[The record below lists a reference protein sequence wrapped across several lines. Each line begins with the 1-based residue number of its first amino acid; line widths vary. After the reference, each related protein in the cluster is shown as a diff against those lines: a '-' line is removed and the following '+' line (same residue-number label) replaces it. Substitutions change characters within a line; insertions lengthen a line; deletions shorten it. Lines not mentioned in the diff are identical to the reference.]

1 MSTDYVEKI
10 CRKINFPKTP
20 WQYQRDEV
28 NRGVI
33 ESEDRFGMYW
43 DMGAGK
49 TFGSTLYAMIR
60 REQTG
65 AQMIQLCPPILL
77 KQWQRWLDDCGISNK
92 VYYGDKKQR
101 SKITLD
107 PDTNYFL
114 TTPGM
119 LKNDFDMLYEVF
131 GRRRVMVKNDEAT
144 CAKNFESG
152 TFRAVLQMAAGNGV
166 LPMTGSPL
174 STPKDAYAYI
184 KLVSPGV
191 YRSYSQFE
199 SIHVEKF
206 DLYKRPVKWR
216 KLDMLARN
224 LALNASFIST
234 PEVHPDMPR
243 ANISPVVYDLEAQHM
258 KMYRTLVDQ
267 QMLVYESGF
276 AIDATTA
283 NKLHVALQQVV
294 LNAAYFAQDDKMVPY
309 GFQLLDEFVTELR
322 GQKLLVFANYKMSV
336 RAIMEYLL
344 KQGIDAV
351 AVNGDISKA
360 QKDRNVDR
368 FKFNPDC
375 SVAVMNPLSGG
386 VGVDG
391 LQECCN
397 HALFLEIP
405 SVSKDFFQAVR
416 RIERPGQ
423 KFVCDVRVATALGTV
438 QVTLR
443 RNLVQNNG
451 LIQQVIPST
460 SDLRAQLLGQA

>member
-1 MSTDYVEKI
+1 
-10 CRKINFPKTP
+10 
-20 WQYQRDEV
+20 
-28 NRGVI
+28 
-33 ESEDRFGMYW
+33 MYW

-65 AQMIQLCPPILL
+65 AQMIQLAPPILL
-77 KQWQRWLDDCGISNK
+77 KQWQSWLNSCGISNK
-92 VYYGDKKQR
+92 VYYGTKAQR
-101 SKITLD
+101 AKIDLD
-107 PDTNYFL
+107 PDTNYFI
-114 TTPGM
+114 TTPQM
-119 LKNDFDMLYEVF
+119 LKNDFDRLYEVF
-131 GRRRVMVKNDEAT
+131 SKRPVMVKNDEAT

-152 TFRAVLQMAAGNGV
+152 TFRAVLQMAAGGGV

-174 STPKDAYAYI
+174 STPRDAYAYI

-199 SIHVEKF
+199 TIHVEKY
-206 DLYKRPVKWR
+206 DAYKRPIRWR

-243 ANISPVVYDLEAQHM
+243 ANISPVIYDLEAQHM
-258 KMYRTLVDQ
+258 KLYRTLVDQ

-294 LNAAYFAQDDKMVPY
+294 LNAAYFAQDETMVPY
-309 GFQLLDEFVTELR
+309 GFQLLDEFLAELR

-336 RAIMEYLL
+336 KAIMDYLL
-344 KQGIDAV
+344 RQGVDAV
-351 AVNGDISKA
+351 AVNGDISKT
-360 QKDRNVDR
+360 QKDKNVER
-368 FKFNPDC
+368 FKFNPAC
-375 SVAVMNPLSGG
+375 TVAVMNPLSGG

-391 LQECCN
+391 LQDCCN

-405 SVSKDFFQAVR
+405 SVSKDFFQAVK

-423 KFVCDVRVATALGTV
+423 KFVCDIRVATALGTV

-443 RNLVQNNG
+443 KNLVQNNG
-451 LIQQVIPST
+451 LIQQVVPST
-460 SDLRAQLLGQA
+460 ADLRAQLLGQA

>member
-10 CRKINFPKTP
+10 CRKISFPKTP
-20 WQYQRDEV
+20 WPYQRDEV

-49 TFGSTLYAMIR
+49 TFGATLYAMIR

-77 KQWQRWLDDCGISNK
+77 KQWQRWLDECGISNK

-101 SKITLD
+101 SQITLD

-119 LKNDFDMLYEVF
+119 LKNDFDRLYEVF
-131 GRRRVMVKNDEAT
+131 GRRRVMLKNDEAT

-336 RAIMEYLL
+336 RAIMDYLL
-344 KQGIDAV
+344 KRGIDAV

-391 LQECCN
+391 LQDCCN

-423 KFVCDVRVATALGTV
+423 KFVCDIRVATALGTV

>member
-1 MSTDYVEKI
+1 MTTDYVEQICKKI
-10 CRKINFPKTP
+10 AFPKVP
-20 WQYQRDEV
+20 WPYQRDEV
-28 NRGVI
+28 NRGVV
-33 ESEDRFGMYW
+33 ESQDRFGMYW

-60 REQTG
+60 RQETG
-65 AQMIQLCPPILL
+65 ARMIQLCPPILL
-77 KQWQRWLDDCGISNK
+77 KQWQTWLESCGIRCK
-92 VYYGDKKQR
+92 VYYGTPAQR
-101 SKITLD
+101 SKIVLD
-107 PDTNYFL
+107 DETVYWI
-114 TTPGM
+114 TTPQM
-119 LKNDFDMLYEVF
+119 LKSDFDRLYEF
-131 GRRRVMVKNDEAT
+131 FSRRPVMVVNDEAT

-152 TFRAVLQMAAGNGV
+152 NFRAVLQMAAGNGV

-174 STPKDAYAYI
+174 STPRDAYSYI
-184 KLVSPGV
+184 KLVSPGI

-199 SIHVEKF
+199 NIHVEKF
-206 DLYKRPVKWR
+206 DQYKRPIKWR

-224 LALNASFIST
+224 LAMNSSFIST

-243 ANISPVVYDLEAQHM
+243 ANISSVVYDLEAQHM
-258 KMYRTLVDQ
+258 KMYKTLVDQ

-309 GFQLLDEFVTELR
+309 GFQLLDEFITELR

-336 RAIMEYLL
+336 NAIMQYLL

-351 AVNGDISKA
+351 AVNGDVSKA
-360 QKDRNVDR
+360 QKDKNVER
-368 FKFNPDC
+368 FKHVPAC
-375 SVAVMNPLSGG
+375 TVAVMNPLSGG

-391 LQECCN
+391 LQEICN

-405 SVSKDFFQAVR
+405 SVSKDFFQAVK

-423 KFVCDVRVATALGTV
+423 KFICDIRVATALGTV

-443 RNLVQNNG
+443 KNLVQNNG
-451 LIQQVIPST
+451 LIQQVVPST
-460 SDLRAQLLGQA
+460 ADLRAQLLGQA